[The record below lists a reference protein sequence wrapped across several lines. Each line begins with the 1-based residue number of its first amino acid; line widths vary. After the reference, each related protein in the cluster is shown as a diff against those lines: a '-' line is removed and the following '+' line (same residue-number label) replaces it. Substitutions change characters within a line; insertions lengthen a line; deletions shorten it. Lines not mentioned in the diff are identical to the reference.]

1 MRKATAEW
9 LKSAEMDLE
18 NVAHI
23 IHLEHL
29 TPVAAFHAQQCV
41 EKCLKAILEEHSKK
55 VPKDHST
62 LRLYGLIRELISV
75 DVDMGVLT
83 DLDDLYIESRY
94 PGELG
99 LLPGGKPTLAD
110 VQEFSEIA
118 KRIYDQVRNKL
129 AADNSQ

>member
-18 NVAHI
+18 NIAQI

-41 EKCLKAILEEHSKK
+41 EKCFKAVLEEHSQK

-62 LRLYGLIRELISV
+62 LRLYGLVKDLIAV
-75 DVDMGVLT
+75 DVDVGVLT

-110 VQEFSEIA
+110 VREFSEVA
-118 KRIYDQVRNKL
+118 RSIYNQTQREL
-129 AADNSQ
+129 AGGNS

>member
-18 NVAHI
+18 NVGQI

-41 EKCLKAILEEHSKK
+41 EKCLKAVLEEHLKK

-62 LRLYGLIRELISV
+62 LRLYGLINELVSM
-75 DVDMGVLT
+75 DMDLGVLT

-99 LLPGGKPTLAD
+99 LLPSGRPTLED
-110 VQEFSEIA
+110 VRKYFEVA
-118 KRIYDQVRNKL
+118 KNIYDQVIKVYGP
-129 AADNSQ
+129 AAL

>member
-1 MRKATAEW
+1 MKKATAEW

-18 NVAHI
+18 NVAEI

-29 TPVAAFHAQQCV
+29 TPVIAFHAQQCV
-41 EKCLKAILEEHSKK
+41 EKCFKAVLEEHSKK

-62 LRLYGLIRELISV
+62 LRLYGLVKELIPL
-75 DVDMGVLT
+75 DVDIGVLT

-99 LLPGGKPTLAD
+99 LLPSGKPTLAD
-110 VQEFSEIA
+110 VQEFFA
-118 KRIYDQVRNKL
+118 VARNLYDQIGREL
-129 AADNSQ
+129 AGKND

>member
-1 MRKATAEW
+1 MKKATGEW
-9 LKSAEMDLE
+9 LKSAEMDLD
-18 NVAHI
+18 NVAEI

-29 TPVAAFHAQQCV
+29 TPVAAFHSQQCV
-41 EKCLKAILEEHSKK
+41 EKCLKAVLEEHSKK

-62 LRLYGLIRELISV
+62 LRLYGLVKNLMAL

-99 LLPGGKPTLAD
+99 LLPSGKPTLIHARKFFE
-110 VQEFSEIA
+110 VA
-118 KRIYDQVRNKL
+118 KSLYDQIGREL
-129 AADNSQ
+129 AGSDSQ